1 MDSKWLNKIKLGL
14 LAIILFLI
22 TNKTWSFVALSLNV
36 PVYIISGLTLVLILS
51 LLKSKIL
58 YKSSINLFALLIIA
72 PILLNLLHADLDVNY
87 IILSILLYLIYILG
101 KNVANLVS
109 EKSLNNILKYC
120 LIFNI
125 FFGFLSFIN
134 PFYFEKYSEL
144 TSSLTFYS
152 ARAYGF
158 YMQPNAFAMGVLFNY
173 ILYDFTSKKTSKL
186 LTIFTLLILLLAA
199 SRLALVLF
207 AFYILYFLLKTKF
220 LNILKIIFLSLI
232 VLTITL
238 NYVNENPE
246 FKDILQR
253 IESLSD
259 VANQINEDGSLNDR
273 LTYQK
278 KYIEKISEKP
288 FLGHGIGSNIR
299 MKEEN
304 KIYDVAH
311 QAHLEY
317 LLEGGIFYY
326 LFFLSFLTLNI
337 KFIINKKLPSKIKYI
352 CFMIVFYSFFSS
364 TLMTERIIFISLGI
378 VQLYYENFN
387 FYSRN
392 EWRRG

>member
-1 MDSKWLNKIKLGL
+1 MDPKWLNKIKLGL

-36 PVYIISGLTLVLILS
+36 PVYIVSGLTLVLILV
-51 LLKSKIL
+51 LLKSNIL
-58 YKSSINLFALLIIA
+58 FKSSINLFALLILA
-72 PILLNLLHADLDVNY
+72 PILLNLFHADLNVNY

-101 KNVANLVS
+101 KNISKLVS

-125 FFGFLSFIN
+125 FFGVLSFIN

-144 TSSLTFYS
+144 TSSLIFYS

-173 ILYDFTSKKTSKL
+173 ILYDFTSQKTSKL
-186 LTIFTLLILLLAA
+186 LMIFTLVILLLAA
-199 SRLALVLF
+199 SRLGIILFVL
-207 AFYILYFLLKTKF
+207 YILYFILKTNF
-220 LNILKIIFLSLI
+220 FNILKILFFSSIALM
-232 VLTITL
+232 ITF
-238 NYVNENPE
+238 NYVSRNPE
-246 FKDILQR
+246 LKDILQR

-259 VANQINEDGSLNDR
+259 VVNQVNEDGSFNDR
-273 LTYQK
+273 LIYQK
-278 KYIEKISEKP
+278 KYVEKILEKP
-288 FLGHGIGSNIR
+288 FFGHGIGSNIR
-299 MKEEN
+299 LKEEN
-304 KIYDVAH
+304 KIYDLAH

-317 LLEGGIFYY
+317 LLEGGVFYY
-326 LFFLSFLTLNI
+326 LFFLCFLILNI
-337 KFIINKKLPSKIKYI
+337 KFIINKKLPTKIKYI
-352 CFMIVFYSFFSS
+352 SFAIIFYSFFSS
-364 TLMTERIIFISLGI
+364 TLMTERIIFLSLGI

-392 EWRRG
+392 EWRRS

>member
-22 TNKTWSFVALSLNV
+22 TTKTWSFVALSFNV
-36 PVYIISGLTLVLILS
+36 PVYIISGLTLILILL

-72 PILLNLLHADLDVNY
+72 PILLNLIHADLDVNY
-87 IILSILLYLIYILG
+87 IILSILLYLIYLLG

-109 EKSLNNILKYC
+109 EKSLNIILKYC

-173 ILYDFTSKKTSKL
+173 ILYDFTTKKTSKL
-186 LTIFTLLILLLAA
+186 LIIFTSLILLLAA

-207 AFYILYFLLKTKF
+207 TFYILYFLLKTKF
-220 LNILKIIFLSLI
+220 LNIIKIIFLLSI

-238 NYVNENPE
+238 NYVNKNPE

-288 FLGHGIGSNIR
+288 FLGYGIGSNIR

-311 QAHLEY
+311 QTHLEY

-326 LFFLSFLTLNI
+326 LFFLSFLALNI
-337 KFIINKKLPSKIKYI
+337 KFIIKKKLPSKIKYI
-352 CFMIVFYSFFSS
+352 CFIIVFYSFFSS